1 MIKISELSE
10 NIQSL
15 AIMETL
21 GKINTASTDEEI
33 IKRIMLG
40 EGRLFGEI
48 MQRYNQRLY
57 RTARAYKIPDADCD
71 DLLQQSYINA
81 YENLHQFR
89 NDAKFSTWLTRI
101 VINNCLMFKRRQQ
114 PIQDEISL
122 QLENMIPLAEKFS
135 TPDKK
140 LMQKEMKQLL
150 ESAIEKLPDDYR
162 TVYIMREIE
171 DLNVKETADCL
182 GLSES
187 NVKIRLHRAKIL
199 LRAALENFFT
209 KKDILEYGNARCAAL
224 TVKVMEKLNLN

>member
-1 MIKISELSE
+1 
-10 NIQSL
+10 
-15 AIMETL
+15 METL
-21 GKINTASTDEEI
+21 GKINAASTDEEI
-33 IKRIMLG
+33 IKRIILG
-40 EGRLFGEI
+40 ESRLFENI

-57 RTARAYKIPDADCD
+57 RTARAYRIPDADCD

-81 YENLHQFR
+81 YEKLDQFR
-89 NDAKFSTWLTRI
+89 GDAKFSTWLTRI
-101 VINNCLMFKRRQQ
+101 LINNCLMYKRVRQ
-114 PIQDEISL
+114 PLQDEIST
-122 QLENMIPLAEKFS
+122 QLENIIPLAEKFS
-135 TPDKK
+135 TPEKK

-199 LRAALENFFT
+199 LRAQLEQFFN

-224 TVKVMEKLNLN
+224 TEKVMEKLKLN